1 MFFPDSK
8 GWILG
13 VIMVVVIGGFIAVA
27 YMQNFAYPILTG
39 IFMGCFGV
47 AFILFSVAKDREGF

>member
-1 MFFPDSK
+1 MFFPDGK

-47 AFILFSVAKDREGF
+47 AFYSFFSSKRS